1 MTAVN
6 LPAQPPALG
15 PAAAPPLLDTPETR
29 DALACPLCGYSL
41 RGLAAAERPQCPE
54 CGYQFTFPELL
65 RARQLAHPYLFEHH
79 PRRNVRSLLRT
90 FAAGLRPRRFWSS
103 LNAGHEI
110 HPRRLITY
118 WVVTAVVIVLTGFA
132 GAFAVHVSTA
142 YYQNFVWMGR
152 PARGPWDPALLLQA
166 YDTAFGGHVLEIYVL
181 LAALAWPWLTMAT
194 LLVFRASM
202 ARVRVAPAHVLRCV
216 IYSGD
221 AFAGIGGA
229 IGGIA
234 LLRYYGWLD
243 ASRMWDDTL
252 SDRQA
257 AGCFLAFLAACTYR
271 LGVAYRR
278 YLRFDH
284 PWSTAVASQ
293 VVVLLFLTTTLSL
306 VYEGFWKLLY

>member
-1 MTAVN
+1 MTAVD
-6 LPAQPPALG
+6 LPTQSPALG

-54 CGYQFTFPELL
+54 CGYRFTFPELL
-65 RARQLAHPYLFEHH
+65 RARQRAHPYLFEHH

-90 FAAGLRPRRFWSS
+90 FAAGLLPRRFWSS

-110 HPRRLITY
+110 RPGRLLAY
-118 WVVTAVVIVLTGFA
+118 WVVTAAVITLTGFA
-132 GAFAVHVSTA
+132 GALAVHVLTA
-142 YYQNFVWMGR
+142 YYQQVVWMGR
-152 PARGPWDPALLLQA
+152 PVRPPWYPILRQA
-166 YDTAFGGHVLEIYVL
+166 YDTAFGGHVLDVYVL
-181 LAALAWPWLTMAT
+181 FAAVAWPWLTLAT

-202 ARVRVAPAHVLRCV
+202 RRVRVRPAHVLRCV

-221 AFAGIGGA
+221 AFAWVGVA

-257 AGCFLAFLAACTYR
+257 AACFLAFLAACTYR
-271 LGVAYRR
+271 LGVAYRQ
-278 YLRFDH
+278 YLRFEH

-293 VVVLLFLTTTLSL
+293 AVVLLFLTTALSL